1 MNCVG
6 VEARKEAFE
15 LNQRSLSFNMGYP
28 REEAI
33 QNQQGACPI
42 NVQLLHADFR
52 ELENLLQQRIWNQQ
66 EAMDM
71 RDKFDLVTGTP
82 PYFRVDF
89 QVAAKKG
96 KSNSADGDD
105 DDDDNNKVVEKAVIN
120 QGGMPTCRQ
129 SAPAR
134 CEFRG
139 GIEAYCHAAVLAMK
153 PDGIFVVCE
162 NWINDNRVHKGAQD
176 AGLMIT
182 EIQPVK
188 GNVNKPD
195 ALFAVYTM
203 RKREYVEK
211 LPEKVEAMDKAPA
224 PNPPMIVRDEKG
236 KWTVRY
242 AEDVLEW
249 MSIPAKH
256 EMDPSN
262 RQS

>member
-1 MNCVG
+1 
-6 VEARKEAFE
+6 
-15 LNQRSLSFNMGYP
+15 
-28 REEAI
+28 
-33 QNQQGACPI
+33 
-42 NVQLLHADFR
+42 
-52 ELENLLQQRIWNQQ
+52 
-66 EAMDM
+66 MDM
-71 RDKFDLVTGTP
+71 RGKFDLVTGTP

-96 KSNSADGDD
+96 KSNGANDD
-105 DDDDNNKVVEKAVIN
+105 DDKVVEKAVIN

-139 GIEAYCHAAVLAMK
+139 GIEAYCHAAALAMK

-162 NWINDNRVHKGAQD
+162 NWINDKRVHEGAQD
-176 AGLMIT
+176 AGLIIT

-203 RKREYVEK
+203 RKRDYVGKQPDK
-211 LPEKVEAMDKAPA
+211 LEVMDKAPA
-224 PNPPMIVRDEKG
+224 PNPPMMVRDEKG

-242 AEDVLEW
+242 AKDVLEW

-256 EMDPSN
+256 ETDPSN

>member
-1 MNCVG
+1 MVVSIATLVTSCDG
-6 VEARKEAFE
+6 VRKFA
-15 LNQRSLSFNMGYP
+15 LISNQLHDCSL
-28 REEAI
+28 
-33 QNQQGACPI
+33 
-42 NVQLLHADFR
+42 DFR
-52 ELENLLQQRIWNQQ
+52 ELENLLQQRIWNHQ
-66 EAMDM
+66 EATMDM
-71 RDKFDLVTGTP
+71 RGKFDLVTGTP

-89 QVAAKKG
+89 QMAAKKG
-96 KSNSADGDD
+96 KSKSASGDD
-105 DDDDNNKVVEKAVIN
+105 DNVVEKAVIN

-139 GIEAYCHAAVLAMK
+139 GIEAYCHAAALAMK

-162 NWINDNRVHKGAQD
+162 NWINDKRVHQGAQD
-176 AGLMIT
+176 AGLIIT

-195 ALFAVYTM
+195 ALFAVYTL
-203 RKREYVEK
+203 RKREYLEMKPEK
-211 LPEKVEAMDKAPA
+211 LDAMDKAPA
-224 PNPPMIVRDEKG
+224 PNPPMMVRDDKG

-242 AEDVLEW
+242 AKDVLEW

-256 EMDPSN
+256 ETDPSN